1 MIVEFKGK
9 EIEFDEIGDTLDVL
23 DCYDS
28 DVEVFGTDEN
38 GVSVSS
44 GVYIYTLSNSGSYV
58 SKRMLLVK

>member
-38 GVSVSS
+38 GVE
-44 GVYIYTLSNSGSYV
+44 Y
-58 SKRMLLVK
+58 